1 VHTLYRLGR
10 TDALGLL
17 LRALNPQLKGR
28 QFALN

>member
-1 VHTLYRLGR
+1 VHTLCGLAGA
-10 TDALGLL
+10 DVLGLL